1 MIKKEELR
9 LGNWI
14 LAVWDDGFDE
24 SEMFIT
30 GNSVEKGLELENA
43 NGEYN
48 FIKWEYIST
57 PYLSM
62 AFKVCRFY

>member
-48 FIKWEYIST
+48 LLNGSIYFHSIFIHGI
-57 PYLSM
+57 
-62 AFKVCRFY
+62 

>member
-1 MIKKEELR
+1 MYIFHDQKVELR

-24 SEMFIT
+24 NEMFIT
-30 GNSVEKGLELENA
+30 GNSNEKGLELENA

-48 FIKWEYIST
+48 FIQ
-57 PYLSM
+57 
-62 AFKVCRFY
+62 

>member
-1 MIKKEELR
+1 MELR

-24 SEMFIT
+24 NEMFIT
-30 GNSVEKGLELENA
+30 GNSIEKGLELENA

-48 FIKWEYIST
+48 FIQ
-57 PYLSM
+57 
-62 AFKVCRFY
+62 

>member
-1 MIKKEELR
+1 MYSFHDQKVELR

-14 LAVWDDGFDE
+14 LSVWDNGFEE

-30 GNSVEKGLELENA
+30 GNSVEKSLELENA

-48 FIKWEYIST
+48 FI
-57 PYLSM
+57 
-62 AFKVCRFY
+62 